1 MADVAPLPGI
11 VFAGG
16 VSAAGQTT
24 AFDLPGTPHQVT
36 CGCIVTGLTAGG
48 SVTVALQMA
57 TGDPTQA
64 ANWTT
69 VATLPAQSA
78 TGSQAASRPLAHNR
92 MGKAEARTSFVA
104 VQASAKAGFDSSE
117 RK

>member
-1 MADVAPLPGI
+1 MADVAPLPGA

-16 VSAAGQTT
+16 VSAAGQTQ
-24 AFDLPGTPHQVT
+24 AVDLPGTPRQVT

-57 TGDPTQA
+57 SGDPTQA
-64 ANWTT
+64 AGWTT

-78 TGSQAASRPLAHNR
+78 TGSQTATAAVPAGVIGKLRLTWTAVSGQVQILAT
-92 MGKAEARTSFVA
+92 AAAVA
-104 VQASAKAGFDSSE
+104 
-117 RK
+117 